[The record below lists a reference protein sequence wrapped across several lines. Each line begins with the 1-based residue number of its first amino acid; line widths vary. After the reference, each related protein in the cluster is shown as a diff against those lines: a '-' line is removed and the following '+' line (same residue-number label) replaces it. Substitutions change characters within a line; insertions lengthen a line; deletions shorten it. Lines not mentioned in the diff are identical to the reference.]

1 MSVTAEQRDKSMH
14 VSALH
19 PDKALTSVTATHQL
33 MHNEVKEL
41 HEAAREVMS
50 TMPLHP
56 EISSDTRRG
65 QEAKQLMSTMPGL
78 LRVLS
83 AVSDEHAASEL
94 ISCRPGQLLMSR
106 DVRERHAPS
115 ATMLAKS

>member
-1 MSVTAEQRDKSMH
+1 MSVTAEQPDKSMQ

-19 PDKALTSVTATHQL
+19 PDKARTSVTATHPL
-33 MHNEVKEL
+33 MHNDVKKL
-41 HEAAREVMS
+41 LVAAREVMS

-56 EISSDTRRG
+56 EISRVTRRG
-65 QEAKQLMSTMPGL
+65 QEAKQLMSTTPGL

-83 AVSDEHAASEL
+83 DVSDEHAANEL

-106 DVRERHAPS
+106 DVRERA
-115 ATMLAKS
+115 